1 MYGVCNTAAA
11 TVAKTVD
18 ITGFRLYTGARVTVK
33 FTYASGAS
41 NSTLNVNGTGAKK
54 MVRYGTT
61 AIGNSSTLGWAAGA
75 IQTFTYDG
83 TSWVADYW
91 TNTTYSNVALGQG
104 YATCSTAAAT
114 AAKTAT
120 LSSYSLTTGGI
131 VAVKFTYAVP
141 ANATLNINSKGAK
154 NMYYRGAKIVAGIIN
169 AGDTAIFMYDGKQYQ
184 FLAKDYNN
192 ATTTTAGL
200 MSAADKAKLDSIAS
214 GATADS
220 AITYAEIDAIC
231 GASMANI
238 SEVSW

>member
-1 MYGVCNTAAA
+1 M
-11 TVAKTVD
+11 
-18 ITGFRLYTGARVTVK
+18 
-33 FTYASGAS
+33 
-41 NSTLNVNGTGAKK
+41 
-54 MVRYGTT
+54 
-61 AIGNSSTLGWAAGA
+61 
-75 IQTFTYDG
+75 
-83 TSWVADYW
+83 ADYW

-114 AAKTAT
+114 AAKTAA
-120 LSSYSLTTGGI
+120 LSSYALTKGGI

-154 NMYYRGAKIVAGIIN
+154 NIYYRGAKITAGIIN
-169 AGDTAIFMYDGKQYQ
+169 AGDIAVFMYDGTQYQ
-184 FLAKDYNN
+184 FLAKDYSN

-200 MSAADKAKLDSIAS
+200 MSATDKAKLDSIAS

-231 GASMANI
+231 GTSMANI